1 MINYDTQDLQY
12 LQMMQ
17 ENITRMAGNSANAKT
32 WLITIVTGF
41 FAIGCSINDL
51 DWWLLLAIIPIIV
64 FWYIDAYYSQKEIV
78 CELHKRKLRVRSD
91 SNSSL

>member
-1 MINYDTQDLQY
+1 MINYDPEDLQF

-41 FAIGCSINDL
+41 
-51 DWWLLLAIIPIIV
+51 LLLVAVLMI
-64 FWYIDAYYSQKEIV
+64 
-78 CELHKRKLRVRSD
+78 
-91 SNSSL
+91 

>member
-1 MINYDTQDLQY
+1 MAKYDTQDLQY

-41 FAIGCSINDL
+41 
-51 DWWLLLAIIPIIV
+51 LLLVAV
-64 FWYIDAYYSQKEIV
+64 
-78 CELHKRKLRVRSD
+78 LRI
-91 SNSSL
+91 